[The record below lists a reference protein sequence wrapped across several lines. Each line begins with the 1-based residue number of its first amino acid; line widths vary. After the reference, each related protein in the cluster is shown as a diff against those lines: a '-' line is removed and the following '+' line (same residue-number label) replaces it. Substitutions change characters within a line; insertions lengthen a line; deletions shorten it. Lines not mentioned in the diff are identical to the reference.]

1 MSLRVELD
9 KELERRF
16 RQVAMRRFGYSK
28 GAIKKATEMA
38 IRKWSTVTTKEELEN
53 PSRPVKDPLKLIE
66 GGLSH
71 LKGKYTSVEL
81 QHEAAKIWSER
92 AIHYKRKR

>member
-16 RQVAMRRFGYSK
+16 RELAMKRYGYSK
-28 GAIKKATEMA
+28 GAIKKATELA
-38 IRKWSTVTTKEELEN
+38 IKKWTEEASLERPSKEI
-53 PSRPVKDPLKLIE
+53 KDPLKLIE

-71 LKGKYTSVEL
+71 LRGKFTSVEL
-81 QHEAAKIWSER
+81 QHEATKIWTKKM
-92 AIHYKRKR
+92 HYKKK

>member
-16 RQVAMRRFGYSK
+16 RELAMRRYGYSK
-28 GAIKKATEMA
+28 GSIKKATEMA
-38 IRKWSTVTTKEELEN
+38 IKKWSTEASAERPLKEI
-53 PSRPVKDPLKLIE
+53 KDPLKLIE

-71 LKGKYTSVEL
+71 LRGKFTSVEL
-81 QHEAAKIWSER
+81 QHEATKIWPKR
-92 AIHYKRKR
+92 TMHYKKE